1 MLIFAHFLKPT
12 KKGVKQASYIFFFL
26 LTFFSF
32 ISISTRSFPLMLI
45 ALEGVSL
52 ISYYIAMAEKRYGAL
67 AASVKYFIMG
77 TLGSVFL
84 F

>member
-1 MLIFAHFLKPT
+1 
-12 KKGVKQASYIFFFL
+12 
-26 LTFFSF
+26 
-32 ISISTRSFPLMLI
+32 MLI